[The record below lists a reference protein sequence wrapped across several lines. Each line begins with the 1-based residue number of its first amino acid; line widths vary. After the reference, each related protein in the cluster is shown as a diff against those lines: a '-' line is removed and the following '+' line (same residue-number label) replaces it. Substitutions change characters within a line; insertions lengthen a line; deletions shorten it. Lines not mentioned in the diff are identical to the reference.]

1 MITVFPARSCT
12 TSNLCKLT
20 TTTDRKSLF
29 LKNPLRHP
37 CIKELDCLISTFSQ
51 FPSCTIQA
59 FIQDFTAGGGVG
71 RVKGHVSLEMFWKC
85 PTNGKDLGITKA
97 T

>member
-1 MITVFPARSCT
+1 MITVFPASSCT

-37 CIKELDCLISTFSQ
+37 CIKKFDRLISTFSAQ

-59 FIQDFTAGGGVG
+59 LIQDFTAGGGGGGGGQSVM
-71 RVKGHVSLEMFWKC
+71 L
-85 PTNGKDLGITKA
+85 A
-97 T
+97 